1 MPFELITILQNAVR
15 NRCWNCTFCSRH
27 IIMVCTLNVTL
38 IKRRQR
44 PKSSKECWYAVQTLW
59 SVKHEKRDKQN
70 ITYSQSDKE
79 ETISNKVDVHP
90 KINCTWTKSNK
101 I

>member
-44 PKSSKECWYAVQTLW
+44 PKVKQRMLIRSPKAVVGQAWKTWQT
-59 SVKHEKRDKQN
+59 KHYVFTVWQRRDDFK
-70 ITYSQSDKE
+70 
-79 ETISNKVDVHP
+79 
-90 KINCTWTKSNK
+90 
-101 I
+101 